1 VNSKVVD
8 TTEEKKNTSEV
19 NDNVTQIQA
28 HGKTHQRVSLKGA
41 DTKNTTEA
49 RNVIMKKVA
58 QDKTDF
64 GLWLETSL
72 EVQDQALALTVVV
85 EVTTEDTS
93 MECVDTEIMIAVT
106 AAVAKEEAM
115 DAPNTKINL
124 ERGLM
129 NLTT

>member
-19 NDNVTQIQA
+19 KDDVTQIQA
-28 HGKTHQRVSLKGA
+28 HGKIHQRVSLKGA
-41 DTKNTTEA
+41 DTKNTTEVKD
-49 RNVIMKKVA
+49 VIMKRIA
-58 QDKTDF
+58 RDQMDF
-64 GLWLETSL
+64 GLWLEISL

>member
-1 VNSKVVD
+1 
-8 TTEEKKNTSEV
+8 
-19 NDNVTQIQA
+19 
-28 HGKTHQRVSLKGA
+28 LKGA
-41 DTKNTTEA
+41 DTKNTTEVKD
-49 RNVIMKKVA
+49 VIMKRIA
-58 QDKTDF
+58 RDQMDF
-64 GLWLETSL
+64 GLWLEISL

>member
-1 VNSKVVD
+1 MNLKVVD

-19 NDNVTQIQA
+19 KDDVTQIQA
-28 HGKTHQRVSLKGA
+28 HGKIHQRVSLKGA
-41 DTKNTTEA
+41 DTKNTTEVKD
-49 RNVIMKKVA
+49 VIMKRIA
-58 QDKTDF
+58 QDQMDF
-64 GLWLETSL
+64 GLWLEISL

>member
-1 VNSKVVD
+1 VNLKVVD

-19 NDNVTQIQA
+19 KDDVTQIQA
-28 HGKTHQRVSLKGA
+28 HGKIHQRVSLKGA

-49 RNVIMKKVA
+49 RDVIMKRIA
-58 QDKTDF
+58 RDQMDF

-72 EVQDQALALTVVV
+72 EVQDQAPALIVVV

-93 MECVDTEIMIAVT
+93 MECVDMEIMIAVT

-124 ERGLM
+124 ELGLM